1 MIRGA
6 AAYAVLPANS
16 LLFASTSR
24 KCLTG
29 KGIRNTLT
37 KEGRAFKPSLLC
49 GSCQITASAGVA
61 QLVRAPPCHGGG
73 RGFESRLSRQF
84 QWLGQTPLRKPWPA
98 LQNAPSSIIVASSEF
113 SGIHRQPCFNHA
125 RQA

>member
-16 LLFASTSR
+16 LLFASTSQ

-73 RGFESRLSRQF
+73 RGFEARLSRHFFKHLGRFFGRPPELPQF
-84 QWLGQTPLRKPWPA
+84 SA
-98 LQNAPSSIIVASSEF
+98 LILFSLSS
-113 SGIHRQPCFNHA
+113 P
-125 RQA
+125 